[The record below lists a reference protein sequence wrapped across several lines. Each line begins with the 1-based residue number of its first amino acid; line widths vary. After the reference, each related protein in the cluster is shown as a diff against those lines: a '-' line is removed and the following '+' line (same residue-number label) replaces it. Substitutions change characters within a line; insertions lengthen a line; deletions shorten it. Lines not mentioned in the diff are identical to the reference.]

1 MNLKTF
7 LSLAVLCLSFSS
19 AFAQEKS
26 DKKQEAA
33 KPEMLE
39 MAGGKI
45 VAAKPEAWK
54 TMPKKSEM
62 IQYEFRAPAEGE
74 KSARVTIMSA
84 GGSTESNIE
93 RWIGQFDGGKKE
105 DAKIEK
111 KEVDQTTISIVEM
124 AGTFKE
130 SMGGPAAP
138 MKKMENY
145 KMLGAILELNVG
157 SKVFIKAT
165 GPSDIVTGMRE
176 GFVKMLEGIKNK

>member
-74 KSARVTIMSA
+74 KSARVTI
-84 GGSTESNIE
+84 E

-138 MKKMENY
+138 M
-145 KMLGAILELNVG
+145 
-157 SKVFIKAT
+157 
-165 GPSDIVTGMRE
+165 
-176 GFVKMLEGIKNK
+176 